1 MLEILLVIWIIRTY
15 KKAAIQYKQKTW
27 LWQLIGACAYL
38 VPTYISA
45 FFIAPMLVN
54 TFAPDNL
61 GWSFL
66 SVVISVGIGAGVA
79 MLVLQGLKKSA
90 PQDTWQE
97 EILDQE

>member
-1 MLEILLVIWIIRTY
+1 MLEILLVIWIIRKY

-38 VPTYISA
+38 VPTYLTA
-45 FFIAPMLVN
+45 FFIAPMIIS
-54 TFAPDNL
+54 TFARDSM
-61 GWSFL
+61 GWSIF
-66 SVVISVGIGAGVA
+66 SIFISVGVGAGIA
-79 MLVLQGLKKSA
+79 LLVLQGLKKSA